1 MEDTE
6 SSLEQTLLR
15 RYDPNQLA
23 NPRTGMPQ
31 YPAPQ
36 PVQQQPISSTGSPT
50 PSPGSGSM
58 YPQVIVTQPDGSW
71 KSSPDPSAPWHP
83 PTNSG
88 GSSDSGTPTQQSGTE
103 FKWDTGQTSNL
114 DTGYSGNFDYTSHAP
129 LGYANDSWRNPEHQT
144 PKYVAGRIL
153 FSGGTIEDAARASG
167 GTAIS
172 ADKIRYPDGTV
183 HDFFY
188 DVGGPQHRF
197 QHSMAENPN
206 APSGGSN
213 TGTRTLSSGVS
224 GSSGS
229 SSSGSGVLD
238 SGMRSGLE
246 SILMGRASQSLTDI
260 GRNDP
265 IIAAQ
270 SNAFSAQQ
278 QRAMRDYLMETAER
292 QGPNANM
299 NMERRMAAENVG
311 QATGAFEAQ
320 LMGRELEARRREIMQ
335 SLELGLGYMSEQD
348 RIALQRELGLLE
360 AELGRMNLGQRAYEF
375 DTDDEFRRSPLAS

>member
-1 MEDTE
+1 
-6 SSLEQTLLR
+6 
-15 RYDPNQLA
+15 
-23 NPRTGMPQ
+23 
-31 YPAPQ
+31 
-36 PVQQQPISSTGSPT
+36 
-50 PSPGSGSM
+50 
-58 YPQVIVTQPDGSW
+58 
-71 KSSPDPSAPWHP
+71 
-83 PTNSG
+83 
-88 GSSDSGTPTQQSGTE
+88 
-103 FKWDTGQTSNL
+103 
-114 DTGYSGNFDYTSHAP
+114 
-129 LGYANDSWRNPEHQT
+129 
-144 PKYVAGRIL
+144 
-153 FSGGTIEDAARASG
+153 
-167 GTAIS
+167 
-172 ADKIRYPDGTV
+172 
-183 HDFFY
+183 
-188 DVGGPQHRF
+188 
-197 QHSMAENPN
+197 
-206 APSGGSN
+206 
-213 TGTRTLSSGVS
+213 
-224 GSSGS
+224 
-229 SSSGSGVLD
+229 
-238 SGMRSGLE
+238 MRSGLE